1 MSAEVERCFSQARR
15 LVTFNRN
22 RLTSENMEILLCHK
36 HWLDSGILDQGSA
49 SASVSARAEEG
60 QVTMRMRR
68 AVTARSCEQGEQGKE
83 RKVM

>member
-1 MSAEVERCFSQARR
+1 M
-15 LVTFNRN
+15 TFDRN
-22 RLTSENMEILLCHK
+22 RLTSENMEILLCYK